1 MGLGGLELRANHA
14 VAIEPISGRGHTA
27 DFLRS
32 NVAELSLA
40 FALLALFALIA
51 VTPDANAVVCARGV
65 YRAGCAGPRGA
76 VVVRHPYHYH
86 YYRGV
91 RVYR

>member
-1 MGLGGLELRANHA
+1 MK
-14 VAIEPISGRGHTA
+14 
-27 DFLRS
+27 
-32 NVAELSLA
+32 SLA

-51 VTPDANAVVCARGV
+51 VTPDAKAVVCARGV

-86 YYRGV
+86 HYRGV

>member
-1 MGLGGLELRANHA
+1 MK
-14 VAIEPISGRGHTA
+14 
-27 DFLRS
+27 
-32 NVAELSLA
+32 SLA
-40 FALLALFALIA
+40 FALLTLRVDRRHARRECRGLC
-51 VTPDANAVVCARGV
+51 PRGV